1 LESWPSLHK
10 TSPGTIPLSLLTISN
25 LSKAYAGVPALKAA
39 SLVVAP
45 GEVHALMGEN
55 GAGKS
60 TLIKILAG
68 AVSADGG
75 EIRIEGQPVLIDH
88 PATSARLGLRFIH
101 QELSV
106 IPELSVAENLFLGRP
121 YPKRFGFLADWRELN
136 ARAQVALGAL
146 DIDTIDPAA
155 KMARLSTGDQMLV
168 KIAAAFLDEGG
179 EAARLYVMDEP
190 TAALTGEE
198 SARLFKVIE
207 GLTARGRSVIYVSHR
222 MDEVMRIAHR
232 VTVLRDG
239 ETIATRPV
247 AEISKAEIIEL
258 MTGRAIADAYPHR
271 ASAPSAD
278 VILKAEGLTS
288 IHVRDISFE
297 LRAGEI
303 LGVSGLAGAG
313 QSDLLRLL
321 MGDAKIRAGT
331 IELRGKRLKPDQP
344 AGRWAEG
351 IAYVPRERRREGLLP
366 RASVSDNT
374 VLSHLKVLSRAGI
387 FRHRRN
393 ELARSTEFA
402 ARVKLKSVGPR
413 QPVFQ
418 LSGGN
423 QQKVVFARAVLGGPS
438 VLLLDEPTRGVDVGA
453 KYDIYVLLRELAASG
468 VGIVLV
474 SSDLPELIGMS
485 DRILVMRDG
494 RAETTV
500 PSEGLTQAALLTLAF
515 GTAEARSPQGA

>member
-1 LESWPSLHK
+1 MTL
-10 TSPGTIPLSLLTISN
+10 LSIRN
-25 LSKAYAGVPALKAA
+25 LSKAYAGVPALKDA
-39 SLVVAP
+39 SLAVAP
-45 GEVHALMGEN
+45 GEIHALMGEN

-60 TLIKILAG
+60 TLIKIIAG
-68 AVSADGG
+68 AVSPDRGTI
-75 EIRIEGQPVLIDH
+75 EISGHPVSIDH
-88 PATSARLGLRFIH
+88 PATATRLGLRFIH

-121 YPKRFGFLADWRELN
+121 YPKRLGFLADWSELN
-136 ARAQVALGAL
+136 ARARVALNAL
-146 DIDTIDPAA
+146 DITTIDPSI

-179 EAARLYVMDEP
+179 EAAKLYVMDEP

-198 SARLFKVIE
+198 SERLFRVII

-239 ETIATRPV
+239 ETVTTRNIAATTK
-247 AEISKAEIIEL
+247 SEIIEL
-258 MTGRAIADAYPHR
+258 MTGRTIAEAYPAR
-271 ASAPSAD
+271 QSEPSAEP
-278 VILKAEGLTS
+278 VLKVSNLSSARLK
-288 IHVRDISFE
+288 DISFE

-303 LGVSGLAGAG
+303 LGISGLAGAG
-313 QSDLLRLL
+313 QSELLRLL
-321 MGDAKIRAGT
+321 MGDGKVASGT
-331 IELRGKRLKPDQP
+331 IELKGRRLKPDEP

-374 VLSHLKVLSRAGI
+374 VLAHLKSLSRAGI
-387 FRHRRN
+387 FRNRRS
-393 ELARSTEFA
+393 ELAGATEFG

-453 KYDIYVLLRELAASG
+453 KYDIHALLRELAATG
-468 VGIVLV
+468 VGIILV

-485 DRILVMRDG
+485 DRIGTMLDG
-494 RAETTV
+494 RLRGIADNANI
-500 PSEGLTQAALLTLAF
+500 TQAALLSLAF
-515 GTAEARSPQGA
+515 GDSPAGMMSNISPQGA